1 MLSIKQADEKLKN
14 NNNFISK
21 IYLNFRISII
31 IILTMFLL
39 DFFID
44 INGFKIVIIL
54 LLVQLVFPLCITML
68 SE

>member
-54 LLVQLVFPLCITML
+54 ILVQLVFPLCITML